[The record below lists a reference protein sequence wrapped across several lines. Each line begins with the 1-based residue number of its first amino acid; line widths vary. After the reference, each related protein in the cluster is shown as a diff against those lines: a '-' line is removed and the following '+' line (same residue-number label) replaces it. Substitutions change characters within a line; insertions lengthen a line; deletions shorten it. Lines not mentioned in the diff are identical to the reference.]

1 VKAVLGLGNPGRKYA
16 RTRHNL
22 GFAVVDRIA
31 AEHRVAITTKKCL
44 SLIGEWQTGAER
56 ILLAKPQTYMNL
68 TGAAVREILHYF
80 PVTSGDLVVIC
91 DDLDLPLGRIRIRP
105 RGGVGGHRGLQS
117 ILEMVGD
124 KNFLRVRIGIGR
136 PPAGVEPTD
145 YVLQRFT
152 EEEAGIFDEAV
163 ERAAEAVDCLLTEG
177 TLRAMEKFNRAEKGR
192 IREL

>member
-31 AEHRVAITTKKCL
+31 AEHRISIKTEKCR
-44 SLIGEWQTGAER
+44 SLMGEWQAGSER

-68 TGAAVREILHYF
+68 TGAAVAEVLRYF

-91 DDLDLPLGRIRIRP
+91 DDLDLPLGRIRIRA
-105 RGGVGGHRGLQS
+105 RGGAGGHRGLQS
-117 ILEMVGD
+117 ILETVGD
-124 KNFLRVRIGIGR
+124 ENFLRVRIGIGR

-152 EEEAGIFDEAV
+152 EEELETVDQSVG
-163 ERAAEAVDCLLTEG
+163 RAAEAVDCLLIEG
-177 TLRAMEKFNRAEKGR
+177 TSRAMEKFNRAE
-192 IREL
+192 